1 MKILYGRF
9 CLRDFV
15 PPILVVAF
23 KKVRSFLK
31 LNSNRNA
38 EVPVEPFVSP
48 ALGSFSQFNEDLLID
63 LLLGL
68 RNKGLYLD
76 IGANDPSFNSNTK
89 RFYDKGWSGINIE
102 PSVNSFRKFCLSR
115 TRDINLNIGV
125 GPVKGKLPFYQVVG
139 DSTLSSFNREIAS
152 KMAAKFG
159 LTIEEAAIDVLR
171 LVDVFEHYIKDNK
184 VDFMSVDAEG
194 LDLAILQSNDW
205 ERFRPLLVIVEI
217 DNQYQDIVEYMNRC
231 NYLLIFN
238 NYHNGIFLDKLT
250 TENCLRSMVS
260 HG

>member
-1 MKILYGRF
+1 VTILYRRF
-9 CLRDFV
+9 CLREFV
-15 PPILVVAF
+15 PPIIVGAF
-23 KKVRSFLK
+23 RKVRSFLK
-31 LNSNRNA
+31 LNPNEKA
-38 EVPVEPFVSP
+38 ETPVVPFVSP

-102 PSVNSFRKFCLSR
+102 PGVNSFRKFCLSR

-125 GPVKGKLPFYQVVG
+125 GPLKGKLPFYQVVG

-152 KMAAKFG
+152 KMAAAFG
-159 LTIEEAAIDVLR
+159 LAVEETTMDVLR
-171 LVDVFEHYIKDNK
+171 LMDVFEHHVKDNK

-194 LDLAILQSNDW
+194 LDFAILQSNDW
-205 ERFRPLLVIVEI
+205 ERFRPALVIVEI
-217 DNQYQDIVEYMNRC
+217 DNQYQEIVAYMNCC
-231 NYLLIFN
+231 NYLLIYN
-238 NYHNGIFLDKLT
+238 NYHNAIFLDKLT
-250 TENCLRSMVS
+250 TEHCLRSMVS